1 MFFYIRKEIN
11 KILSFFSSPQH
22 IYFQINV
29 GVGSREWVSEEL
41 EGNEVKTP
49 LCNFC
54 LKSGMLCPKCE
65 EKVRAGEI
73 TELDIKIA
81 KLLLGLEEKFPVL
94 QDIYLH
100 RAVETGNI
108 ITLLLN
114 RNDVSRILSQGG
126 KILRAIGDE
135 TGKKVRILEY
145 KGDLRKFLED
155 IFAPASIVTINTI
168 WLPDGSTETRVILSE
183 RDLKRLPASVETLKE
198 LARKIRDVTL
208 RIESET
214 ARAR

>member
-1 MFFYIRKEIN
+1 
-11 KILSFFSSPQH
+11 
-22 IYFQINV
+22 
-29 GVGSREWVSEEL
+29 
-41 EGNEVKTP
+41 
-49 LCNFC
+49 
-54 LKSGMLCPKCE
+54 MLCPKCE
-65 EKVRAGEI
+65 EKVRTGEI

-81 KLLLGLEEKFPVL
+81 KLLLELEEKFPVL

-100 RAVETGNI
+100 HAVETGNI
-108 ITLLLN
+108 ITLLVD
-114 RNDVSRILSQGG
+114 RGDVSRILSQGG
-126 KILRAIGDE
+126 KILRAIGDK
-135 TGKKVRILEY
+135 TGRKVRILEH

-183 RDLKRLPASVETLKE
+183 RDLKRLPASFETLKE
-198 LARKIRDVTL
+198 LARKIRGVTL